1 MIERYGSRYDIFPFS
16 SIFRRREIEDFDF
29 KISDES
35 SNFEILDLLW
45 MDVFIED
52 GIEIEN

>member
-1 MIERYGSRYDIFPFS
+1 MIYS
-16 SIFRRREIEDFDF
+16 SFLRSFEEIKDFDF

-52 GIEIEN
+52 GIEIES